1 MLEHMAVSEY
11 IAPKSLPL
19 EQMISWK
26 LHNGNCNM
34 VVVPGISSPQLVLAS
49 GVHLFIFFLLFLC

>member
-1 MLEHMAVSEY
+1 MLEHMVVPEY

-26 LHNGNCNM
+26 LHNM
-34 VVVPGISSPQLVLAS
+34 AVVPGISSPQLILAS
-49 GVHLFIFFLLFLC
+49 GVHLFIFFYFVLY